1 MMSKINQTDI
11 DRLIELVGGRGNIA
25 TVSHCITRLRFVLN
39 QPANARP
46 KEIEQ
51 LPMVK
56 GCFTNAGQ
64 FQVVIGTNVGDYYQA
79 LIASTGQ
86 AQVDKEQV
94 KKAARQ
100 NMKWHE
106 QLISHFAEIF
116 FPLLPALISGGLI
129 LGFRNVIGDLP
140 MSNGQTLAQ
149 MYPSLQTIYDFLWL
163 IGEAIFFYLP
173 VGICWSAVKKMGG
186 TPILGI
192 VLGVT
197 LVSPQLMNAYLL
209 GQQLP
214 EVWDFGMFSIAK
226 VGYQAQV
233 IPALLAGL
241 ALGVIETRLKRI
253 VPDYLYLV
261 VVPVCSLILAVFLA
275 HALIGPFG
283 RMIGDGVAFA
293 VRHLMTGSFAPIG
306 AALFGFLYAPLVITG
321 VHQTT
326 LAIDL
331 QMIQSMGGTPV
342 WPLIAL
348 SNIAQGSAVIGIIIS
363 SRKHNEREISVP
375 AAISAW
381 LGVTEPAMYGINLK
395 YRFPMLCAMIGS
407 GLAGLLCGLN
417 GVMANGIGV
426 GGLPGI
432 LSIQP
437 SYWQVF
443 ALAMAIAIIIPI
455 VLTSFI
461 YQRKYRLGTLD
472 DFDELVTQAKS
483 RGIRIIL
490 DMVFNH
496 TSTQHAWFREALNKE
511 SPYRQFYIWRD
522 GEPETPPN
530 NWRSKFG
537 GSAWRWHAE
546 SEQYY
551 LHLFAPEQADLNWEN
566 PAVRAELKKVCEFWA
581 DRGVDGLRLDVVNL
595 ISKDPRFPE
604 DLDGDGRR
612 FYTDGPRAHEFL
624 HEMNRDVFTPRGL
637 MTVGEMSSTSL
648 EHCQRYAALTGSELS
663 MTFNFHHLKVD
674 YPGGEKWTLA
684 KPDFVA
690 LKTLFRHWQQGMH
703 NVAWNAL
710 FWCNHDQPRI
720 VSRFGDEGEYRV
732 PAAKMLA
739 MVLHGMQGTPYIYQ
753 GEEIGMTNPHFTRI
767 TDYRDVESLN
777 MFAELRNDGRDA
789 DELLAILAS
798 KSRDNSR
805 TPMQWSN
812 GDNAGFTAGEPW
824 IGLGDNYQQINVE
837 AALADDSSVFYTY
850 QKLIA
855 LRKQEAILTWGNYQ
869 DLLPNSPV
877 LWCYRREWKGQTL
890 LVIAN
895 LSREI
900 QPWQPGKMRGN
911 WQLVMH
917 NYEEASPQPC
927 AMTLRPFEAVWWL
940 QK

>member
-375 AAISAW
+375 AA
-381 LGVTEPAMYGINLK
+381 
-395 YRFPMLCAMIGS
+395 
-407 GLAGLLCGLN
+407 
-417 GVMANGIGV
+417 
-426 GGLPGI
+426 
-432 LSIQP
+432 
-437 SYWQVF
+437 
-443 ALAMAIAIIIPI
+443 
-455 VLTSFI
+455 
-461 YQRKYRLGTLD
+461 
-472 DFDELVTQAKS
+472 
-483 RGIRIIL
+483 
-490 DMVFNH
+490 
-496 TSTQHAWFREALNKE
+496 
-511 SPYRQFYIWRD
+511 
-522 GEPETPPN
+522 
-530 NWRSKFG
+530 
-537 GSAWRWHAE
+537 
-546 SEQYY
+546 
-551 LHLFAPEQADLNWEN
+551 
-566 PAVRAELKKVCEFWA
+566 
-581 DRGVDGLRLDVVNL
+581 
-595 ISKDPRFPE
+595 
-604 DLDGDGRR
+604 
-612 FYTDGPRAHEFL
+612 
-624 HEMNRDVFTPRGL
+624 
-637 MTVGEMSSTSL
+637 
-648 EHCQRYAALTGSELS
+648 
-663 MTFNFHHLKVD
+663 
-674 YPGGEKWTLA
+674 
-684 KPDFVA
+684 
-690 LKTLFRHWQQGMH
+690 
-703 NVAWNAL
+703 
-710 FWCNHDQPRI
+710 
-720 VSRFGDEGEYRV
+720 
-732 PAAKMLA
+732 KMLA

-900 QPWQPGKMRGN
+900 QPWQPGQMRGN